1 MISSVGAARLARKKQ
16 NESIPPRLLELRKK
30 IQDEAYIDMAIQ
42 RIAQVIS
49 RRIIESPEDD
59 LIFGKL

>member
-1 MISSVGAARLARKKQ
+1 MISSVGAAHLARKKQ